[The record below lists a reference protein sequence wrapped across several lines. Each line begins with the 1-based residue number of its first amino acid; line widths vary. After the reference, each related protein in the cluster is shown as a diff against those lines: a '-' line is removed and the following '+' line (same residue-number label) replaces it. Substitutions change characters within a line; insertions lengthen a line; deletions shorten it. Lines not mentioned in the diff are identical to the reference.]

1 MIGQL
6 ADGNRLVDMSKTLA
20 AGGHL
25 MSVCTGTWRTRRSLV
40 EKSTGNQRWTR
51 NNNVS
56 KWTYM
61 FSDCEKTVFVYV
73 DGHVQQAPKRCRN
86 IYIYIS
92 RMVVS
97 SMMCSPSLQVS
108 NLSTLRV
115 IARLRMCDA
124 RCQRGTA
131 RFSL

>member
-1 MIGQL
+1 MFP
-6 ADGNRLVDMSKTLA
+6 N
-20 AGGHL
+20 GHI
-25 MSVCTGTWRTRRSLV
+25 
-40 EKSTGNQRWTR
+40 
-51 NNNVS
+51 
-56 KWTYM
+56 YM

-73 DGHVQQAPKRCRN
+73 DGHVQQAPKKCE